1 MTDSNATEVLMR
13 PNPYIPDHWS
23 PEQALAVYEFL
34 DELQERIRDRYGE
47 QITERLR
54 FEYEQQQQRAQLE
67 LFPFNDEIPF

>member
-1 MTDSNATEVLMR
+1 MR

-47 QITERLR
+47 QITERGTR
-54 FEYEQQQQRAQLE
+54 TDRHGTVGSGVDELE
-67 LFPFNDEIPF
+67 VGVRTA

>member
-1 MTDSNATEVLMR
+1 MR